1 MFRTRYM
8 LCVSLVGALIFST
21 VSCVSGGDNPDSD
34 QAGDGA
40 HAASNTFWAPEWQ
53 QKELD
58 MLEWV
63 NFYRS
68 QENVCGDVVRPAV
81 PPLEMDDVV
90 QLAARLHSEDMGA
103 QNYFSHDGLDG
114 RDPFMRME
122 DVGFAGAYPWGE
134 NIQAG
139 SAKAEAAVGSLMTS
153 PGHCMN
159 ITSPEYKV
167 VGFGYAFNPE
177 SDYKHYWTQNFGGSH

>member
-1 MFRTRYM
+1 MLRAYHL
-8 LCVSLVGALIFST
+8 LCVALMAALIFST
-21 VSCVSGGDNPDSD
+21 ASCVSGGDNPDSD
-34 QAGDGA
+34 QEES
-40 HAASNTFWAPEWQ
+40 HAASNANWDAQWQ

-63 NFYRS
+63 NFYRA
-68 QENVCGDVVRPAV
+68 QPNVCGDVERPAV
-81 PPLEMDDVV
+81 PPLEMNDVV
-90 QLAARLHSEDMGA
+90 QIAARLHSEDMGA

-114 RDPFMRME
+114 RDPFQRME
-122 DVGFAGAYPWGE
+122 DVGYAGAYPWGE

-139 SAKAEAAVGSLMTS
+139 SDQAKDAVASLMTS

-159 ITSPEYKV
+159 ITSPEFKV
-167 VGFGYAFNPE
+167 VGFGYAFNPD

>member
-1 MFRTRYM
+1 MLRAYHL
-8 LCVSLVGALIFST
+8 LCVALMAALIFSAA
-21 VSCVSGGDNPDSD
+21 SCVSGGDNPDSE
-34 QAGDGA
+34 QEES
-40 HAASNTFWAPEWQ
+40 HAASNANWDAQWQ

-63 NFYRS
+63 NFYRA
-68 QENVCGDVVRPAV
+68 QPNVCGDVERPAV
-81 PPLEMDDVV
+81 PPLEMNDVV
-90 QLAARLHSEDMGA
+90 QIAARLHSEDMGA

-114 RDPFMRME
+114 RDPFQRME
-122 DVGFAGAYPWGE
+122 DVGYAGAYPWGE

-139 SAKAEAAVGSLMTS
+139 SDQAKDAVASLMTS

-159 ITSPEYKV
+159 ITSPEFKV
-167 VGFGYAFNPE
+167 VGFGYAFNQD

>member
-1 MFRTRYM
+1 MSHGKTLFAA
-8 LCVSLVGALIFST
+8 LCGVWIFGLT
-21 VSCVSGGDNPDSD
+21 GCVSGGDGGNGEESPPFE
-34 QAGDGA
+34 
-40 HAASNTFWAPEWQ
+40 AATNAKWDAQWQ

-68 QENVCGDVVRPAV
+68 QENVCGDVTRPAV
-81 PPLEMDDVV
+81 PPLELDDVV
-90 QLAARLHSEDMGA
+90 QLAARLHSDDMGT

-114 RDPFMRME
+114 RDPFQRME
-122 DVGFAGAYPWGE
+122 DVGYAGAFPWGE

-139 SAKAEAAVGSLMTS
+139 SEAAKDAVASLMTS

-159 ITSPEYKV
+159 ITSPEFKV
-167 VGFGYAFNPE
+167 AGFGYAFYPE
-177 SDYKHYWTQNFGGSH
+177 STYKHYWTQNFGGSH